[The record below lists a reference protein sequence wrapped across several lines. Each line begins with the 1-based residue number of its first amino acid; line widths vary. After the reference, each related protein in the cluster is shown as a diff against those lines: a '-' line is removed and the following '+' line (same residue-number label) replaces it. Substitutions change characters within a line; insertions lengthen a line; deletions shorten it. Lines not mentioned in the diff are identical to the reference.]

1 MVPVSANLP
10 SENLLAPFHQRLR
23 AASTFRVS
31 GAVTEVTGLLIA
43 SRGPWLPVGGVC
55 QIHPTDGSRPMLAEV
70 VGFRDEQTLMMP
82 LGDLRGVGPG
92 SKVVALSKEA
102 HLAVDEKLLGRVID
116 GLGRP
121 IDGKEF
127 IAAHSYPLYAANLNP
142 LERAEISEPLD
153 LGISAINSLITCG
166 QGQRMAIMAG
176 AGVGKSTLLSMIAR
190 NTRADVKIIALIGER
205 GREVEDFVQR
215 ALPPEERARMIV
227 VAATSEAPALVRVR
241 GAFVATTIAE
251 YFRDRGQNVLLLM
264 DSLSRFAM
272 AQREAGLT
280 AGEPPTTKGYPPSV
294 FALLPR
300 LIERAGN
307 WLGKGS
313 ITGLYTV
320 LLEGDDPHEPIA
332 DAVRSLTDGHI
343 QLSRRLAE
351 QAQYPAIDVLSSV
364 SRVRTRVTSKEH
376 QELVSETL
384 RLMAAYRDAEDL
396 IQIGAYNK
404 GKNPDVDRA
413 VELLP
418 RLREFL
424 RQDSSADS
432 KLEVDLRRLAALLA
446 G

>member
-1 MVPVSANLP
+1 V
-10 SENLLAPFHQRLR
+10 SENLSSENFLAPFHERLR

-127 IAAHSYPLYAANLNP
+127 IAAHSYPLYAANSNP

-215 ALPPEERARMIV
+215 ALPAEERARMIV

-424 RQDSSADS
+424 RQESTADS
-432 KLEVDLRRLAALLA
+432 KLATDFHKLAALLA

>member
-1 MVPVSANLP
+1 M
-10 SENLLAPFHQRLR
+10 SENFLAPYRHRLES
-23 AASTFRVS
+23 ASSCRVS
-31 GAVTEVTGLLIA
+31 GAVTEVTGLLIV

-55 QIHPTDGSRPMLAEV
+55 EIHPLDGTRPMLAEV
-70 VGFRDEQTLMMP
+70 VGFRDEQVLLMP
-82 LGDLRGVGPG
+82 LGDLRGIGPG
-92 SKVVALSKEA
+92 SKVVALTKEA
-102 HLAVDEKLLGRVID
+102 HLPVDEQLLGRVID

-121 IDGKEF
+121 IDGKP
-127 IAAHSYPLYAANLNP
+127 IVAAHTYPLYAANLNP
-142 LERAEISEPLD
+142 LEREEIREPLD
-153 LGISAINSLITCG
+153 VGVRAINAMITCG
-166 QGQRMAIMAG
+166 KGQRMAIMAG

-215 ALPPEERARMIV
+215 ALPAEERSRMIV

-241 GAFVATTIAE
+241 GAFVATTLAE

-300 LIERAGN
+300 LIERAGS
-307 WLGKGS
+307 WKGKGS

-351 QAQYPAIDVLSSV
+351 QAHFPAIDVLSSV
-364 SRVRTRVTSKEH
+364 SRVRTRVTSTA
-376 QELVSETL
+376 QQALVNETV

-396 IQIGAYNK
+396 IQIGAYAK

-418 RLREFL
+418 RIRGFL
-424 RQDSSADS
+424 RQESSSDANLDTS
-432 KLEVDLRRLAALLA
+432 MQSLAEIFAT
-446 G
+446 

>member
-1 MVPVSANLP
+1 MSANL
-10 SENLLAPFHQRLR
+10 SSDNLLSPFHQRLR

-153 LGISAINSLITCG
+153 LGIGAINSLVTCG
-166 QGQRMAIMAG
+166 KGQRMAIMAG

-227 VAATSEAPALVRVR
+227 VAATSETPALVRVR

-251 YFRDRGQNVLLLM
+251 FFRDRGQNVLLLM

-272 AQREAGLT
+272 AQREVGLT

-307 WLGKGS
+307 WRGKGS

-351 QAQYPAIDVLSSV
+351 QAHYPAIDVLGSV
-364 SRVRTRVTSKEH
+364 SRVRTRVTSKD
-376 QELVSETL
+376 QQALVNETM

-396 IQIGAYNK
+396 IQIGAYSK

-418 RLREFL
+418 RLREYL
-424 RQDSSADS
+424 RQDATADA
-432 KLEVDLRRLAALLA
+432 KLEANFQSLAAILA

>member
-1 MVPVSANLP
+1 M
-10 SENLLAPFHQRLR
+10 APFHERLR

-127 IAAHSYPLYAANLNP
+127 IAAHSYPLYAANSNP

-215 ALPPEERARMIV
+215 ALPAEERARMIV

-424 RQDSSADS
+424 RQESTADS
-432 KLEVDLRRLAALLA
+432 KLATDFHKLAALLA